1 MEHLILIQTEPT
13 GAYTAQAVGL
23 PDIRVSAST
32 REEAIHKVRES
43 LNGLVAAGRLV
54 TADVAEENPALQWAA
69 WAKGDPDY
77 QVFLD
82 ELKRNRKKNLAPTPK
97 DQDVGNTCPDSSS
110 TPTT

>member
-1 MEHLILIQTEPT
+1 MEHLILIQTDAT

-43 LNGLVAAGRLV
+43 LNGLVAAGHLV
-54 TADVAEENPALQWAA
+54 TVDVAEENPALQWAG
-69 WAKGDPDY
+69 WAKGDSDY
-77 QVFLD
+77 EVFLG
-82 ELKRNRKKNLAPTPK
+82 ELKRIRQKDLARTLKK
-97 DQDVGNTCPDSSS
+97 QDAANTCPDSSS